1 MLNSKRKC
9 VLQLEQQIHY
19 QANPPYLILSFDENY
34 FPISI
39 NHFVRVVERDK
50 THHKGWVGFS
60 IRTPELPEGNC
71 NLKT

>member
-34 FPISI
+34 FS
-39 NHFVRVVERDK
+39 NFYK
-50 THHKGWVGFS
+50 SFCLCG
-60 IRTPELPEGNC
+60 RTW
-71 NLKT
+71 

>member
-50 THHKGWVGFS
+50 THHKG
-60 IRTPELPEGNC
+60 
-71 NLKT
+71 